1 MTNKPMQIVLAD
13 DDEDDRLF
21 FSDAIDEIKM
31 NTITKLF
38 NDGVE
43 LMNYLTQVDVILPHI
58 IFLDLNMPKKN
69 GMECLEDIRN
79 NANLKDLVIAIYS
92 TSASE
97 IDIENT
103 FVHGAN
109 VYINKPTDFS
119 KLKSLLRE
127 VLSTN
132 WQFHTSGLNKDTFL
146 LSI

>member
-1 MTNKPMQIVLAD
+1 MLNKPMQIILAD
-13 DDEDDRLF
+13 DDEDDRMF

-43 LMNYLTQVDVILPHI
+43 LMNYLKQTDVVLPHI

-79 NANLKDLVIAIYS
+79 DANLKDLVIAIYS

-97 IDIENT
+97 TDIENT

-109 VYINKPTDFS
+109 VYINKPTDFN
-119 KLKSLLRE
+119 KLKSLLQE

>member
-1 MTNKPMQIVLAD
+1 
-13 DDEDDRLF
+13 
-21 FSDAIDEIKM
+21 
-31 NTITKLF
+31 
-38 NDGVE
+38 
-43 LMNYLTQVDVILPHI
+43 MNYLKQTDVVLPHI
-58 IFLDLNMPKKN
+58 VFLDLNMPKKN

-79 NANLKDLVIAIYS
+79 DANLKDLVIAIYS

-97 IDIENT
+97 TDIENT

-109 VYINKPTDFS
+109 VYINKPTDFN
-119 KLKSLLRE
+119 KLKSLLQE

>member
-1 MTNKPMQIVLAD
+1 MTNKPMQIILAD
-13 DDEDDRLF
+13 DDEDDRMF
-21 FSDAIDEIKM
+21 FSDAINEIKM

-43 LMNYLTQVDVILPHI
+43 LMSYLKQTDAILPHI
-58 IFLDLNMPKKN
+58 VFLDLNMPKKN

-79 NANLKDLVIAIYS
+79 DIGLKDLVIAIYS

-97 IDIENT
+97 SDIENT

-109 VYINKPTDFS
+109 VYINKPTDFN
-119 KLKSLLRE
+119 KLKALLQE